1 MKTIYILLLLIFGIS
16 FRLMAQYEYY
26 DAMKIKEYTETGY
39 RNLSVQD
46 KVDLAKRLTKSQSIN
61 IDNINA
67 DTISKVVIKGNDF
80 LNGLFKLPLNNNDS
94 NINRTGG
101 QASRSFLGS
110 FPTSPSS
117 VISSIGGID
126 VTNIANGVAMLM
138 IDRAKQELTIS
149 FFNRFQDYS
158 KKHPE
163 FQVLFPK
170 TTDNLIHLLAY
181 KYPEMLPA
189 LRSSFFEDL
198 DKLPIHLD
206 DVLELPRY
214 KELLA
219 NFPEIRVAVRT
230 VRLIQE
236 IETGESNAAEVLTQF
251 ASFKEWTEPNTSD
264 AFFNFGN
271 TVKLADIISQS
282 LRYKSDFGTQTNIDS
297 TIHINNDTI
306 ITIINKRISS
316 SDTGKRKVDSMVR
329 FTITSYQLAS
339 NIISSDTNTMINISQ
354 NTSQSNNEKRIWIT
368 AKQAKMLIEDDTLFK
383 IYLGLILE
391 RVKKENIEWRT
402 EKDTISF
409 ANIMNEN
416 AGRIFLFQ
424 SKISEFIV
432 LANAIDKVTDSL
444 EAKIKSHVAF
454 TEDDYFDYI
463 DGSMNVIEYAFS
475 FAALFD
481 STLDVSAYTN
491 IARNAN
497 DLYRH
502 VYKKE
507 YTQALSDAIEI
518 IGDAAK
524 LIDKRQYTGLMR
536 TVPVSDTVAMQKAMK
551 TNSFSMTEK
560 QHFDSTYAGR
570 AVDSAV
576 INKIYYIV
584 NAQDKLQALI
594 DVLSSLNKYG
604 LFMANMIDAKTPE
617 EVQYVLDNAILPVGS
632 SSIKKHACFNVSIQ
646 SYLGAYYRFAGK
658 DHPIDNA
665 WDDRFGVTA
674 PIGISVSHGFNKG
687 GSLSVF
693 ASLFDIGA
701 IVDYQLQ
708 KDTVITSA
716 TQTGTAIQKDYSIKL
731 QQIISPGFYLVYGAP
746 WNIPLALGAGAQY
759 GPGLGKIDLGTN
771 DLLERNPSWR
781 FNVFLAVDLPFFNL
795 CNITKGYNFRKN

>member
-1 MKTIYILLLLIFGIS
+1 MKKISFLLCLLLLFSAEI
-16 FRLMAQYEYY
+16 RAQYEYY
-26 DAMKIKEYTETGY
+26 DAIKLRSFARKGY
-39 RNLSVQD
+39 SNL
-46 KVDLAKRLTKSQSIN
+46 
-61 IDNINA
+61 
-67 DTISKVVIKGNDF
+67 
-80 LNGLFKLPLNNNDS
+80 NNDS
-94 NINRTGG
+94 AKEMAKIFYRAFAHNDESLKVDSLIKNR
-101 QASRSFLGS
+101 LGS
-110 FPTSPSS
+110 NEFFKAVFGDSSLFSGGGNSDASAPAFHPSS
-117 VISSIGGID
+117 VSAISSIGGID

-189 LRSSFFEDL
+189 LRTSFFDDL

-230 VRLIQE
+230 VRLVQE

-251 ASFKEWTEPNTSD
+251 ASFKEWSEPNTSD

-282 LRYKSDFGTQTNIDS
+282 LRYKSDFGTQTNTDS

-306 ITIINKRISS
+306 VTTITKRINY
-316 SDTGKRKVDSMVR
+316 SDTNKRKVDSVVK
-329 FTITSYQLAS
+329 FTITSYQHAS
-339 NIISSDTNTMINISQ
+339 NIISSDTNTIINISQ
-354 NTSQSNNEKRIWIT
+354 DSSPNNDEKRIWIT

-424 SKISEFIV
+424 NKIAEFIV

-444 EAKIKSHVAF
+444 TAKINSHVAF
-454 TEDDYFDYI
+454 TEDDYYDYI

-481 STLDVSAYTN
+481 STLDVSTYTN

-518 IGDAAK
+518 IENAAK
-524 LIDKRQYTGLMR
+524 LIDKKQYAGLMKS
-536 TVPVSDTVAMQKAMK
+536 VPTSDTIAMQRAMK
-551 TNSFSMTEK
+551 TNSFSITEK
-560 QHFDSTYAGR
+560 QRLDSVYTGR

-576 INKIYYIV
+576 INKIYNIV
-584 NAQDKLQALI
+584 NAQDKLQTLI
-594 DVLSSLNKYG
+594 DVLGSLNKYG

-632 SSIKKHACFNVSIQ
+632 SSIKKHACFNASIQ

-658 DHPIDNA
+658 NHAIDNA

-674 PIGISVSHGFNKG
+674 PIGISISHGFNKA
-687 GSLSVF
+687 GSLSLF

-708 KDTVITSA
+708 KDTLITSA
-716 TQTGTAIQKDYSIKL
+716 TQTGTTIQKDYSIKL
-731 QQIISPGFYLVYGAP
+731 EQIISPGFYLVYGCGA
-746 WNIPLALGAGAQY
+746 NIPLALGVGAQY

-795 CNITKGYNFRKN
+795 WNVTKGYNFKKNK